1 MDIEFVLQDAYAL
14 VRPQWKL
21 ATTLEEAGN
30 AFAEACKENYKSAA
44 ANKLADPDEG
54 EDVDDRNDVDGRR
67 TPVRDE
73 DGSSEDEADVGGLYT
88 VFTNRANTKVG
99 CS

>member
-21 ATTLEEAGN
+21 ATTLEEAGS

-44 ANKLADPDEG
+44 ADKLAESDER
-54 EDVDDRNDVDGRR
+54 EEFDDDNDIDGRH
-67 TPVRDE
+67 TPTGDE
-73 DGSSEDEADVGGLYT
+73 DGSSDDEADVSSSQL
-88 VFTNRANTKVG
+88 VSIKCTKI
-99 CS
+99 